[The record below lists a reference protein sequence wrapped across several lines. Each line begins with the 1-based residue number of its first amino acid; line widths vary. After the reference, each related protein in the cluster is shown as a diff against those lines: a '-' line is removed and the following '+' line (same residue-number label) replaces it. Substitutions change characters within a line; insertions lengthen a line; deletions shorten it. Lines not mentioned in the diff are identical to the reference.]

1 MKPNRTLPDRW
12 RLTQVWLQL
21 LNSVIRS
28 QTQKWSRMW
37 DAESL
42 KSTRKH
48 NQSPLCWPLS
58 LSSGCWWLVICPW
71 CSTSLSYIREA
82 LSMLLNS
89 WMPKPQVVQI
99 WVYYS
104 SCRAIQLHITGMAI
118 LGYVVHADFM
128 QNITASVSKIL
139 LLIKNKTDKQF
150 WMTDLEADLH
160 LLAWGPPDTNY
171 NLAL

>member
-1 MKPNRTLPDRW
+1 
-12 RLTQVWLQL
+12 
-21 LNSVIRS
+21 
-28 QTQKWSRMW
+28 
-37 DAESL
+37 
-42 KSTRKH
+42 
-48 NQSPLCWPLS
+48 
-58 LSSGCWWLVICPW
+58 
-71 CSTSLSYIREA
+71 
-82 LSMLLNS
+82 MLLNS

-128 QNITASVSKIL
+128 QNMTASGSKIL